1 MSSLTIDQRHARAV
15 RTASANTGK
24 ITVKE
29 LSTTNFKTFFNN
41 LRSELVHAIIS
52 GPHEDMLDGT
62 VLVMWSSVLTDVLDA
77 PIAKLAVGEEIN
89 FCKNFLN
96 SRALRRGIISNAGV
110 S

>member
-1 MSSLTIDQRHARAV
+1 
-15 RTASANTGK
+15 
-24 ITVKE
+24 
-29 LSTTNFKTFFNN
+29 
-41 LRSELVHAIIS
+41 
-52 GPHEDMLDGT
+52 MLDGT